1 MSVKK
6 KMSSGLLEGSEQEEI
21 SYPVFLPG
29 KWWVDWSSVRTDCT
43 SLGLPS
49 LDLCGRAEPQPVQ
62 VEDP

>member
-1 MSVKK
+1 MSAKK
-6 KMSSGLLEGSEQEEI
+6 KMSSGLLKGSEQEEI

-29 KWWVDWSSVRTDCT
+29 RRWVGWSSVRTDCT

-49 LDLCGRAEPQPVQ
+49 SGLCGRAELRPVQ